1 MNRTG
6 IIIALVLLVAF
17 GMATRLVP
25 HEPNAT
31 ALTGIAI
38 ASALYLGR
46 TWTVPLTLLILFL
59 SDIVIGFY
67 DVRIMASVYGSFAL
81 IALIAW
87 FARRNK
93 TVLTAGVSI
102 AASAFSFF
110 LITNFAVWM
119 FSPWYEKS
127 VAGLLYS
134 YELGLPFLRNMFLGD
149 VFYTAVIVAAFE
161 AVLLGAGAYARF
173 KEKIMSDNAPRL
185 HPYTFFR

>member
-1 MNRTG
+1 MNRTD

-59 SDIVIGFY
+59 SDIFIGFY

-93 TVLTAGVSI
+93 TVLTAGLSI
-102 AASAFSFF
+102 AASSLSFF

-127 VAGLLYS
+127 IAGLLYS

-161 AVLLGAGAYARF
+161 AVLLGAGAYIRF
-173 KEKIMSDNAPRL
+173 KEKIMSNSAPV
-185 HPYTFFR
+185 